1 MSTTCQ
7 SLFSENKKIRA
18 VINQSPL
25 EKRKRSSG
33 LWSNHKDLGGLQ
45 SMRNLARHMAFMIQA
60 IADAKEKYGLP
71 ETEHNSFTSF
81 PDGK

>member
-1 MSTTCQ
+1 
-7 SLFSENKKIRA
+7 
-18 VINQSPL
+18 
-25 EKRKRSSG
+25 
-33 LWSNHKDLGGLQ
+33 
-45 SMRNLARHMAFMIQA
+45 MRNLARHMAFMIQA